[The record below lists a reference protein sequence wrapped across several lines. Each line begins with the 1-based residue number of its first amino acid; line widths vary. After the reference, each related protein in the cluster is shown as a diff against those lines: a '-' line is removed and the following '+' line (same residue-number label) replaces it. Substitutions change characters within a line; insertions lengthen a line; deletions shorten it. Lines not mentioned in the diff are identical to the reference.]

1 MPLNEPGDSD
11 KMLSDALLLEGLRQG
26 DQASFEALFHRHY
39 QRVYYLLYRLVG
51 NRQEAEELVQD
62 VFMRLYQRPLRR
74 GNNVGGWLYRVATN
88 MGYNALR
95 GKKRRGRCEEAVMAD
110 TPLTAP
116 SAAAEGE
123 RRAARAEVRTALA
136 RLKPRQGQLLLLR
149 QMGFSYKELAV
160 VLGVSP
166 NSIGT
171 LLARAEKAFRKAYE
185 GDRVLGERV

>member
-1 MPLNEPGDSD
+1 MPLNEPGDLD

-51 NRQEAEELVQD
+51 NRQEAEELAQD

-95 GKKRRGRCEEAVMAD
+95 GKKRRGRREEAVMAD

-123 RRAARAEVRTALA
+123 RRATRAEVRTTLA

>member
-1 MPLNEPGDSD
+1 
-11 KMLSDALLLEGLRQG
+11 MLSDALLLEGLRQG

-51 NRQEAEELVQD
+51 NRQEAEELAQD
-62 VFMRLYQRPLRR
+62 VFMQLYQRPLRR

-95 GKKRRGRCEEAVMAD
+95 GEKRRGRREEAVMAD
-110 TPLTAP
+110 TPLTVP

-123 RRAARAEVRTALA
+123 RRATRAEVRTALA

-171 LLARAEKAFRKAYE
+171 LLARAEEAFRKAYE
-185 GDRVLGERV
+185 GDRILGERV